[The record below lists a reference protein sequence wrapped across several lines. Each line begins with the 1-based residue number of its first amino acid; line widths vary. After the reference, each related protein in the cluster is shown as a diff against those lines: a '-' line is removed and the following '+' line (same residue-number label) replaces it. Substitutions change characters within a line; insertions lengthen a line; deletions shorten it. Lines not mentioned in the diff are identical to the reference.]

1 LQCRETPVLNFPNF
15 LFCPERYHWW
25 FIFVTQ
31 LQRTEQNR
39 TEQNRTEQN
48 RTEQEVLTGT
58 EENVFGSQEH
68 YKFPQGICKD
78 VFQICKGNEENCNQ
92 VRNSKEERLT

>member
-1 LQCRETPVLNFPNF
+1 VDYFLLPNYNALNRTEQNRT
-15 LFCPERYHWW
+15 E
-25 FIFVTQ
+25 Q
-31 LQRTEQNR
+31 NRTEQNR

-58 EENVFGSQEH
+58 EENLFGSQEH

-78 VFQICKGNEENCNQ
+78 VFQICKGNEENCKLGTQ
-92 VRNSKEERLT
+92 KRNA